1 MKNSD
6 LSVIVNER
14 ISNNFEEYWI
24 DLEPDFVI
32 VKLNVFWNLL
42 QMRSIENFAQV
53 WWKLRNRKLFSWDLV
68 LSDEIEPGAN

>member
-32 VKLNVFWNLL
+32 VKLNVF
-42 QMRSIENFAQV
+42 
-53 WWKLRNRKLFSWDLV
+53 
-68 LSDEIEPGAN
+68 